1 MLLDIVARWADLYH
15 LEVHPGKSVFYTN
28 DTKSNLPVYKGNL
41 IEFEKG
47 HALSTVGICLDMDR
61 RKSANID
68 FRLNRFEQKIAIWGT
83 QLKQATYLNVRE
95 MVEII
100 RTAVLPSVLYGLEF
114 SQNLDRSRG
123 KIRRIN
129 AALARF
135 A

>member
-1 MLLDIVARWADLYH
+1 
-15 LEVHPGKSVFYTN
+15 
-28 DTKSNLPVYKGNL
+28 
-41 IEFEKG
+41 
-47 HALSTVGICLDMDR
+47 MDR